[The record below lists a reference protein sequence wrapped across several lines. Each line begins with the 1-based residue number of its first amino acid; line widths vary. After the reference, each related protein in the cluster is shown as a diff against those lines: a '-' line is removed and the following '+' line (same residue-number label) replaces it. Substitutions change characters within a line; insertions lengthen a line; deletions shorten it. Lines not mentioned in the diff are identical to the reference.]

1 MRRKTNK
8 KRIGLTRSLL
18 KLLKKFTDFE
28 SQLRKSRDIDFKV
41 RYYRWVTTI
50 KKICQQQQ
58 AHFRTGRKIKD
69 RIVSISK
76 DYIRPIVRGKE
87 VKPVEF
93 GAKVNKVQT
102 DGINFME
109 NISFD
114 AFNEGTRLRSTVYKT
129 QSLPRKS

>member
-1 MRRKTNK
+1 
-8 KRIGLTRSLL
+8 
-18 KLLKKFTDFE
+18 LKKFTNFE

-114 AFNEGTRLRSTVYKT
+114 AFNEGTRLRSTVYK
-129 QSLPRKS
+129 